1 MIQEFGS
8 NEKENNNKKKRI
20 ILTDHNL
27 PEKARKV
34 LLSGVG
40 RNFEICNFSDFRK
53 ELSNRV
59 EVILLASPR
68 SGLVSKDN
76 LLLFKNLR
84 MIQTLSAGVDYLDF
98 EAIPK
103 AVVVCGNVGAYADQ
117 IAEHVFAM
125 ILCFSKNLI
134 LQHQNLSKGIFT
146 RKPDSRFL
154 KGKTIGILGAGGI
167 GRAVAK
173 IAKAFGMRTI
183 GINRS
188 GKLAPHFDSMF
199 RMRSLNRVL
208 RVSDFVVIALPLTKK
223 TRNLIDRKRLALM
236 KKDCILVNIARGP
249 IIVEEDL
256 YNHLKANPDFKCALD
271 VWWKYPED
279 RWNKKAKVKFS
290 QHYPFFDLP
299 NFLGTPHSSGDV
311 PEGEEIAALQ
321 AARNIVNFVKG
332 RPVKGCADRS
342 EYL

>member
-1 MIQEFGS
+1 MTQEIDSKG
-8 NEKENNNKKKRI
+8 NESKKRV
-20 ILTDHNL
+20 ILTDYDL

-34 LLSGVG
+34 LLLGLG
-40 RNFEICNFSDFRK
+40 RKFEICNFADFHK
-53 ELSNRV
+53 ELSDLV
-59 EVILLASPR
+59 EIVLLASPR
-68 SGLVSKDN
+68 SGLLSREN
-76 LLLFKNLR
+76 LSLFKNLR
-84 MIQTLSAGVDYLDF
+84 MIQTLSAGVDYLNF
-98 EAIPK
+98 EAIPRR
-103 AVVVCGNVGAYADQ
+103 VVVCGNVGAYAEQ

-134 LQHQNLSKGIFT
+134 LQHQNLSKGIFS

-154 KGKTIGILGAGGI
+154 KGKTIAILGAGGI
-167 GRAVAK
+167 GKAVAK

-188 GKLAPHFDSMF
+188 GKLARHFDSMF
-199 RMRSLNRVL
+199 RMRNLNQVL
-208 RVSDFVVIALPLTKK
+208 GVSDFVVISLPLTKM

-236 KKDCILVNIARGP
+236 KKDCILVNVARGP

-256 YNHLKANPDFKCALD
+256 YKHLKANPDFKCALD